1 MYVLRKTIQNHY
13 QNFFFL
19 WSRTPSKMAEGYN
32 TDSISGREV
41 HVNDTSTHRQGN
53 TENEIVGY
61 LKVFIFVALS

>member
-1 MYVLRKTIQNHY
+1 
-13 QNFFFL
+13 
-19 WSRTPSKMAEGYN
+19 MAEEYN

-61 LKVFIFVALS
+61 FKVFIFVALSEIFVMFRI